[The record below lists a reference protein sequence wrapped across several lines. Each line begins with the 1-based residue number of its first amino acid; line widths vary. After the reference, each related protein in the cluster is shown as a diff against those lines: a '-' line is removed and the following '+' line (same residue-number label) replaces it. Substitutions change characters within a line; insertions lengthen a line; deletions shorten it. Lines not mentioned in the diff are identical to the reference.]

1 MATNRYSL
9 ADHIVVITLPD
20 DNQEVLERSGLK
32 ANAPITIGGPGQNG
46 NEGSFVGSIKVSR
59 KEDLWDTQGDP
70 TGSWVHNKSLNRTGN
85 VDIDINQI
93 SDDVIR
99 LSMICNAYEAIQGAV
114 GGLTIEVINA
124 FNLDLPSIAV
134 CSDCL
139 ITKIPDQNLG
149 EKAEE
154 QGWSFTCGRVMFYS

>member
-20 DNQEVLERSGLK
+20 DNIELLERSGLQ

-59 KEDLWDTQGDP
+59 KEDLWDTQGDA

-85 VDIDINQI
+85 VEIDITQV
-93 SDDVIR
+93 SDDIIK
-99 LSMICNAYEAIQGAV
+99 LSMICNAYESIQGAV
-114 GGLTIEVINA
+114 GGLTIEVKNA
-124 FNLDLPSIAV
+124 YNLELPSIAV

-139 ITKIPDQNLG
+139 INKIPDQNLG
-149 EKAEE
+149 EKAE
-154 QGWSFTCGRVMFYS
+154 QQNWSFTCGRVQFYS